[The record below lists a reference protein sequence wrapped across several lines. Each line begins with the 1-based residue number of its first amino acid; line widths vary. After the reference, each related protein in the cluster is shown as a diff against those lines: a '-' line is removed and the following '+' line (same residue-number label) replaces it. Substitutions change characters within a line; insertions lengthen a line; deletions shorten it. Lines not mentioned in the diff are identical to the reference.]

1 MDTDYAIYLRWFDE
15 FIEDVPIHG
24 YVYLKTDAEVCSAR
38 VQKRAREGESIPLEY
53 LENCGKYH
61 NEWLD
66 AINADKKIVIDGNT
80 DVEKTPTIITQWVY
94 TIHGWILNEM
104 QKQAREKYA
113 NTERAPLNFII

>member
-1 MDTDYAIYLRWFDE
+1 M
-15 FIEDVPIHG
+15 
-24 YVYLKTDAEVCSAR
+24 
-38 VQKRAREGESIPLEY
+38 
-53 LENCGKYH
+53 
-61 NEWLD
+61 
-66 AINADKKIVIDGNT
+66 IDGNT